1 METLTG
7 LDREPGSALPLL
19 RQLRFDTGSPALNL
33 LSTVGRRRSGAPIER
48 MGTQGR
54 LRDWL
59 AGNGLAG
66 VPVGPGELSAAT
78 ELREAAYQVLT
89 GHGTE
94 ADVAVVDRWSSR
106 ATPGPGLR
114 RRPDGALALEPPP
127 ASFESLMS
135 LLARDIAELAARP
148 PEQLRLCDFDECG
161 TLYLDT
167 SRGRRRRWCSM
178 GRCGNVAKVTRFR
191 ATREESS

>member
-19 RQLRFDTGSPALNL
+19 QQLRFDTGSPALNL
-33 LSTVGRRRSGAPIER
+33 LSTVGRRHSGAPIER
-48 MGTQGR
+48 LGTPPR

-59 AGNGLAG
+59 AGNGLPPVAVDAG
-66 VPVGPGELSAAT
+66 RLSAAV
-78 ELREAAYQVLT
+78 ELREAGYRLLT
-89 GHGTE
+89 GPGAE

-114 RRPDGALALEPPP
+114 RQPDGTLALEPPP
-127 ASFESLMS
+127 PSFESLMS
-135 LLARDIAELAARP
+135 LLARDLAGLAARP
-148 PEQLRLCDFDECG
+148 PEQLRVCDFDECG
-161 TLYLDT
+161 TVYLDT

-191 ATREESS
+191 ATREEQ